1 MILRQ
6 FIICLILF
14 SPIVH
19 AEFEFVTTN
28 EDLDEIYFIDLSTL
42 DILKNNHKTVQV
54 LINYQNGFI
63 TNNSSVAFSAL
74 EENIYDCTK
83 DTIENNFIEYY
94 AETNARGDMVYKNDE
109 LSEFIVDFDSPEY
122 RIKEKSVIK
131 INY

>member
-1 MILRQ
+1 MILRT
-6 FIICLILF
+6 LIFCFTLL
-14 SPIVH
+14 SISAH

-42 DILKNNHKTVQV
+42 DILKNDHKTVQV

-63 TNNSSVAFSAL
+63 TNNSTVAFSAL
-74 EENIYDCTK
+74 EENIYDCNK

-94 AETNARGDMVYKNDE
+94 SETNARGDMVYKNDE

-122 RIKEKSVIK
+122 RIKEKIC
-131 INY
+131 N

>member
-1 MILRQ
+1 MILRTL
-6 FIICLILF
+6 ILCLILF
-14 SPIVH
+14 SPMAH

-74 EENIYDCTK
+74 EENIYD
-83 DTIENNFIEYY
+83 
-94 AETNARGDMVYKNDE
+94 ARAAADVARTSIRCSPQE
-109 LSEFIVDFDSPEY
+109 LRKLS
-122 RIKEKSVIK
+122 
-131 INY
+131 

>member
-6 FIICLILF
+6 FILFLILF
-14 SPIVH
+14 SPMAH

-42 DILKNNHKTVQV
+42 DILKNDHKTVQV

-94 AETNARGDMVYKNDE
+94 SETNARGDLVYKNDE

-122 RIKEKSVIK
+122 RIKEKIC
-131 INY
+131 N